1 VKKNEPYILWL
12 PSWYPSKIE
21 PYNGDFIQ
29 RHAKAASLFNNIHV
43 IYIIKDS
50 TGIITK
56 TVSKENHEQGRLK
69 ETIIYYYIPVGKF
82 KLLQS
87 FKSIKKYASLY
98 SRVIKQ
104 VIKKDGKPQLIHLYI
119 AYKAG
124 LLALYTHYR
133 YKIPY
138 VISEQWTIYLKEARP
153 NFWNFPVYKQTLI
166 KKIFAKAS
174 DVMVVSNYLG
184 SYLHNTFQIPK
195 PILIPNVVDANVFRY
210 ALPEFQNLNR
220 FVHISNLNYQ
230 KNPEDIIKAFALVK
244 EKGYKFEL
252 DIIGPESMELKGLV
266 NYYKMTEDIHF
277 HNEMPQT
284 KLVNF
289 IQGSKGLILFSRY
302 ETFGCVVI
310 EANACGVPVIASDI
324 PVLHENIEE
333 GVNGIFATSG
343 DPVDLASKIVQL
355 IEGIPLYGQEQLSIY
370 TLQKYSLENAGRQ
383 FHNWYNKNLN

>member
-1 VKKNEPYILWL
+1 
-12 PSWYPSKIE
+12 
-21 PYNGDFIQ
+21 
-29 RHAKAASLFNNIHV
+29 
-43 IYIIKDS
+43 
-50 TGIITK
+50 
-56 TVSKENHEQGRLK
+56 
-69 ETIIYYYIPVGKF
+69 
-82 KLLQS
+82 
-87 FKSIKKYASLY
+87 
-98 SRVIKQ
+98 
-104 VIKKDGKPQLIHLYI
+104 
-119 AYKAG
+119 
-124 LLALYTHYR
+124 
-133 YKIPY
+133 
-138 VISEQWTIYLKEARP
+138 
-153 NFWNFPVYKQTLI
+153 
-166 KKIFAKAS
+166 
-174 DVMVVSNYLG
+174 MVVSNYLG

-210 ALPEFQNLNR
+210 ALPEIQNLNR

-266 NYYKMTEDIHF
+266 KDYKMTEEIHF

-284 KLVNF
+284 KLANF

-343 DPVDLASKIVQL
+343 DPVDLASKIVQV
-355 IEGIPLYGQEQLSIY
+355 IEGIPLYDQEQLSIY
-370 TLQKYSLENAGRQ
+370 TLQKYNLENAGRQ
-383 FHNWYNKNLN
+383 FHNWYNQNLN